1 MGKRKKTIGTAG
13 RRAKGKRKANLHYKD
28 TVFRMLFL
36 DKKRLLGLYNA
47 VSGRNY
53 TDPEAL
59 HIVLLESAVYMG
71 MKNDLAFIIDTRLCL
86 FEHQSTVNPN
96 MPLRFLQYVSAE
108 YEKLIVT
115 NDLHRSGL
123 VKVPNPHF
131 VVFYNGAEKCP
142 ERQELQLSAAY
153 EVQEEEPEL
162 ELRVQV
168 LNINEG
174 FNEELKEAC
183 LTLREY
189 MQYVD
194 RVRGYAEEMSVDEAV
209 DRAVDEC
216 IREGILKDFLLQN
229 KAEVKRMSIFEYN
242 EEDVRQILREE
253 AYEEGIEKGIEEGDL
268 RRLVT
273 QICKKMKMDQS
284 LEKIAEDLVEE
295 VSVIEP
301 VYHTAEKFAPEY
313 DTESVFQHIIQKR
326 NLEDK
331 QLNSSGE

>member
-1 MGKRKKTIGTAG
+1 M
-13 RRAKGKRKANLHYKD
+13 
-28 TVFRMLFL
+28 
-36 DKKRLLGLYNA
+36 
-47 VSGRNY
+47 
-53 TDPEAL
+53 
-59 HIVLLESAVYMG
+59 
-71 MKNDLAFIIDTRLCL
+71 
-86 FEHQSTVNPN
+86 
-96 MPLRFLQYVSAE
+96 
-108 YEKLIVT
+108 
-115 NDLHRSGL
+115 
-123 VKVPNPHF
+123 
-131 VVFYNGAEKCP
+131 
-142 ERQELQLSAAY
+142 
-153 EVQEEEPEL
+153 
-162 ELRVQV
+162 QV

-183 LTLREY
+183 LTLKEY

-313 DTESVFQHIIQKR
+313 DPDKVFEQLKMKNDQKATR
-326 NLEDK
+326 LPK
-331 QLNSSGE
+331 IR